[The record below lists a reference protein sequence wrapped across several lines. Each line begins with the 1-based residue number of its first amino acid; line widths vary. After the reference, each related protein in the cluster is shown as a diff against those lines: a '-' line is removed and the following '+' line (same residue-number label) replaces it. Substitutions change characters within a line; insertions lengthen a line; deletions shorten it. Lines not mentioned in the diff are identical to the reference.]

1 MLLIYKEDTM
11 LANRNSQGD
20 NVLSHPLQ
28 PAFAATVIIAL
39 VQFGS
44 DEDNVLSW
52 NYKEKMNYGCT
63 HAWKKELNQVATW
76 MYA

>member
-1 MLLIYKEDTM
+1 MLLIYKDDTM
-11 LANRNSQGD
+11 LANRNSQG
-20 NVLSHPLQ
+20 LLHPLQ

-63 HAWKKELNQVATW
+63 HAWKKKS
-76 MYA
+76 